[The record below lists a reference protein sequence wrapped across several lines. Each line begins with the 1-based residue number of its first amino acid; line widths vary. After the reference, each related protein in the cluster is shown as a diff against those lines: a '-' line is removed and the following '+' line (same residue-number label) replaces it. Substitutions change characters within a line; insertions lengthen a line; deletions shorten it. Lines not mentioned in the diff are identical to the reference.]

1 MSDAPNIAP
10 HATAFNPSFQN
21 VQNFRISENRSSQ
34 LWQYAMAH
42 GIDDAIARLRQ
53 GDDLRVKSIRDVGP
67 NLADALVRIEEVHA
81 KGGAVVDAK
90 GRRTS
95 NGHEVV
101 TMLREALPK
110 MRKGLTKRQAA
121 INGRRG
127 RKRKERMPV
136 EEAAK
141 FWFDKAIMTN
151 ARALQFMTGWSV
163 QMAHRQWPG
172 GSGRPTNK
180 GPRKRRK
187 R

>member
-1 MSDAPNIAP
+1 
-10 HATAFNPSFQN
+10 
-21 VQNFRISENRSSQ
+21 
-34 LWQYAMAH
+34 MAH

-110 MRKGLTKRQAA
+110 MRKGLTSRQAA
-121 INGRRG
+121 KNGKRG
-127 RKRKERMPV
+127 RKRKERMPDA
-136 EEAAK
+136 EAEV
-141 FWFDKAIMTN
+141 FWRDPGIMTN
-151 ARALQFMTGWSV
+151 ARALKFMTGWSS
-163 QMAHRQWPG
+163 QMAYRAFKA
-172 GSGRPTNK
+172 SGRPTNK
-180 GPRKRRK
+180 GARKKARRK
-187 R
+187 